1 MDDEAIVQALVP
13 IQGIGRWTVEM
24 FLIFCLNRPD
34 VWPVDDLGVRKGAQR
49 EYGLAEMPTKKEL
62 MEMGER
68 WRPWRTVAA
77 WYLWRG
83 ADAAR

>member
-1 MDDEAIVQALVP
+1 
-13 IQGIGRWTVEM
+13 M

-49 EYGLAEMPTKKEL
+49 LAGLAETPTKPQLVEI
-62 MEMGER
+62 GQR
-68 WRPWRTVAA
+68 WRPWRTIAS

-83 ADAAR
+83 G